1 MNTRFTPRDRS
12 SDGHALLMVMC
23 ITVAMLIMLAA
34 TMNRTIGTSTMN
46 ARNNQYVVGLYAAEA
61 ATEKVFGM
69 MKTDFLAGNLVSI
82 TNQMK
87 IRAYQ
92 GAIPQVSENAYWNQF
107 QFSDGNGSLNSNYV
121 YCTMSAW
128 QLATNWGPL
137 PSQYA
142 GLYGWTN
149 NYRIISNVKQNVNT
163 TYSITNAVQLDVD
176 LDLIPIFQFA
186 IFYNGLLEFTW
197 CAPMTVNGRTHADA
211 SIYTGSICQLTFNGL
226 VTTTGTISSPAW
238 DGNAAS
244 AYTVSTLYNANYST
258 NSQAL
263 TLPIGTTNAHAIIE
277 MPPPG
282 GDTNASL
289 AAARY
294 FNKAD
299 LVLLVSNSTVTLTLQ
314 NSSADAQPTN
324 ITAYYYPTNSYAS
337 NYVQVT
343 TNFPFLTITN
353 TFTDQRENDTVKVT
367 DINMSVL
374 DKWLHTNTTATTKFH
389 NISGVYS
396 SSNVPSILYA
406 ADNRSF
412 GAGQLTAVRIKNG
425 SIIPTNLVS
434 IAGSN
439 APSGFSVATPNPL
452 YIDGNYNTPDSTT
465 LYTTNTTKVFP
476 ASLASDALT
485 ILSQN
490 WVDSASAQT
499 MGSSGGGVRTACNT
513 EVNAAIMTGVVP
525 STGSGASQFSG
536 GVHNLP
542 RLLEDWGNGGA
553 TTLTL
558 NTSIVNLFNSKW
570 ATSQWQTPGKY
581 YYAPTRQF
589 SFNQNFLDYTKQP
602 PGTPMLGYV
611 LRNRWVVPPPNTI
624 NYAGN

>member
-69 MKTDFLAGNLVSI
+69 IKSDFLAGNLVSI
-82 TNQMK
+82 TNQMR

-92 GAIPQVSENAYWNQF
+92 GAIPLASENAYWNQF

-226 VTTTGTISSPAW
+226 VTTTGSITNAPW
-238 DGNAAS
+238 DGHAS
-244 AYTVSTLYNANYST
+244 GDYSVSTIYNANYST
-258 NSQAL
+258 NCQAL
-263 TLPIGTTNAHAIIE
+263 TLPIGTTNVHAIIE

-282 GDTNASL
+282 GDTNSAL
-289 AAARY
+289 AQSRY

-299 LVLLVSNSTVTLTLQ
+299 LVLLVSNSTVKLTLQ
-314 NSSADAQPTN
+314 NTSADSHPTN
-324 ITAYYYPTNSYAS
+324 
-337 NYVQVT
+337 
-343 TNFPFLTITN
+343 
-353 TFTDQRENDTVKVT
+353 
-367 DINMSVL
+367 
-374 DKWLHTNTTATTKFH
+374 
-389 NISGVYS
+389 
-396 SSNVPSILYA
+396 
-406 ADNRSF
+406 
-412 GAGQLTAVRIKNG
+412 
-425 SIIPTNLVS
+425 
-434 IAGSN
+434 
-439 APSGFSVATPNPL
+439 
-452 YIDGNYNTPDSTT
+452 
-465 LYTTNTTKVFP
+465 
-476 ASLASDALT
+476 
-485 ILSQN
+485 
-490 WVDSASAQT
+490 
-499 MGSSGGGVRTACNT
+499 
-513 EVNAAIMTGVVP
+513 
-525 STGSGASQFSG
+525 
-536 GVHNLP
+536 
-542 RLLEDWGNGGA
+542 
-553 TTLTL
+553 
-558 NTSIVNLFNSKW
+558 
-570 ATSQWQTPGKY
+570 
-581 YYAPTRQF
+581 
-589 SFNQNFLDYTKQP
+589 
-602 PGTPMLGYV
+602 
-611 LRNRWVVPPPNTI
+611 
-624 NYAGN
+624 